1 MKKLILIA
9 GLFLL
14 TNAGF
19 AHDSGLKKEKAIRA
33 EYSRLLADYFKAA
46 EIFYKPLDSL
56 DSFEEMQKVRLDLSR
71 APQKLYLPKMERI
84 AKRAASGGHGKLASE
99 VWFDI
104 FMYAENAGLPGADSR
119 MQRRAFEE
127 LVSKHANAAGMES
140 FVGYLRY
147 AFIELG
153 AKRAPTAEAH
163 LARIERATK
172 GEEVKAAVLF
182 ARATISK
189 ETHGPTSKT
198 LSYLETITDRYPKSR
213 MASRVPGEI
222 FELVHLGLGRVAPDF
237 VAEDQDGVKFKLSDY
252 RGKVVVLDFW
262 GFW

>member
-14 TNAGF
+14 ATAGF
-19 AHDSGLKKEKAIRA
+19 AHDSGLRKEKALRA
-33 EYSRLLADYFKAA
+33 EYSRLLADYSKAA

-56 DSFEEMQKVRLDLSR
+56 DSFEDMQKARLDLSR
-71 APQKLYLPKMERI
+71 TPQKLFLPRMERF
-84 AKRAASGGHGKLASE
+84 AGRAASGGHGKLASE

-119 MQRRAFEE
+119 MRRRAFEE
-127 LVSKHANAAGMES
+127 LVTKHANSAGMES
-140 FVGYLRY
+140 LVGYLRY

-153 AKRAPTAEAH
+153 EKRAPTAEAH
-163 LARIERATK
+163 LVRIEGATNS
-172 GEEVKAAVLF
+172 EEVKAAVLF

-189 ETHGPTSKT
+189 EIQWPTSKT
-198 LSYLETITDRYPKSR
+198 LSYLETITERYPKSR
-213 MASRVPGEI
+213 VASRVPGEI
-222 FELVHLGLGRVAPDF
+222 YEIVHLRIGRVAPDF

-252 RGKVVVLDFW
+252 RGRVVVLEFW